1 MPTQQYIVH
10 PTDLPYVPTIM
21 RAPSPSSTIGTD
33 YGQDDTDFADAELS
47 ERDFARKC
55 EEMIGLSRPRPE
67 EEESNRDPLVH
78 PRPLRQK
85 LTPLE
90 EKQMHEHIMINL
102 RAAVK
107 MLEEEELF
115 EQTAVN
121 GAAVALDDPAPS
133 SEDVDEI
140 MRGLMLQGS
149 TAPASAQFT
158 NRSETVTPQWAAT
171 AAMAAARNGGMQSN
185 RGTPSMEWLPGE

>member
-47 ERDFARKC
+47 DRDFARKC

-67 EEESNRDPLVH
+67 EEEANRDPLVQ
-78 PRPLRQK
+78 PRPLRHK
-85 LTPLE
+85 FTPLE

-107 MLEEEELF
+107 KLEEEELF
-115 EQTAVN
+115 EQTAVKD
-121 GAAVALDDPAPS
+121 AAVALDDPAPS
-133 SEDVDEI
+133 SEDIDEI
-140 MRGLMLQGS
+140 MRGLMQVS
-149 TAPASAQFT
+149 TASSHDPRTAPSSARFT
-158 NRSETVTPQWAAT
+158 SRSETVTPQWAA
-171 AAMAAARNGGMQSN
+171 AQNMGVQSN
-185 RGTPSMEWLPGE
+185 RTPAMEWLPGE